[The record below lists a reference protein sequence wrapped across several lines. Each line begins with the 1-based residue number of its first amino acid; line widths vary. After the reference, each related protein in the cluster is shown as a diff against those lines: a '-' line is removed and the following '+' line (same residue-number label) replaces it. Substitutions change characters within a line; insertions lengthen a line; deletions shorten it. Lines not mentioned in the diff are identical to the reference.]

1 MPHHNFPED
10 IHPLHHKYI
19 GHSTKHF
26 PWLLNLYHWLFY
38 TDSQRFIYC
47 NLKEG
52 IDFYGLV
59 LFYEYLVFCVNVK
72 NNLLLAYHDR
82 KKNMWSDCQNA
93 QLYCKKT
100 WNVLCQRL
108 TQVNLCISHGKC
120 WEKLESNNIWKIV
133 KVLSFVLFW
142 ALWGN
147 FMKKE
152 K

>member
-26 PWLLNLYHWLFY
+26 PWLLNLYHWSFY

-47 NLKEG
+47 NLTEG

-82 KKNMWSDCQNA
+82 KKNMWSDYQNA
-93 QLYCKKT
+93 QWYCKMLKT
-100 WNVLCQRL
+100 FYAKDYHKWIYVFH
-108 TQVNLCISHGKC
+108 IGSA
-120 WEKLESNNIWKIV
+120 ELEATDTLKIV
-133 KVLSFVLFW
+133 KVLSLVLIW
-142 ALWGN
+142 ALKRN
-147 FMKKE
+147 IMKKV

>member
-26 PWLLNLYHWLFY
+26 PLLLNLYHWLFY

-47 NLKEG
+47 NLREG

-93 QLYCKKT
+93 LLYCKKLET
-100 WNVLCQRL
+100 FYAKDYHKWIYVFHMGSVER
-108 TQVNLCISHGKC
+108 NLNLITLGK
-120 WEKLESNNIWKIV
+120 SWKYW
-133 KVLSFVLFW
+133 VLF
-142 ALWGN
+142 
-147 FMKKE
+147 
-152 K
+152 